1 MYLIPAIDLLDKS
14 FVRLRKG
21 DYSDVTTYGDPIEW
35 AKKFVSQGASH
46 LHVVDLDAALQDG
59 NNDSTISSLIDEL
72 SGSNLRIDVGGG
84 IRSAKRALQ
93 LLDLGVDRI
102 VVGSRAIS
110 SQSFARELSS
120 SIPGRV
126 WIGLDYRRVDSQI
139 LCAVEGWT
147 IDSDLTLEVAL
158 DRFIDDGVAGF
169 VLTDISRD
177 GMLSGPDAETLAMAA
192 KIIAGRC
199 ELVAS
204 GGVSQLDDL
213 DLLASRVGAK
223 SLYGVISGRAIAEGK
238 LDLAEG
244 SKRCAAYE

>member
-21 DYSDVTTYGDPIEW
+21 DYEDVTKYGDPIEW
-35 AKKFVSQGASH
+35 ARKFVEQGASH
-46 LHVVDLDAALQDG
+46 LHIVDLDAARQMG
-59 NNDSTISSLIDEL
+59 NNNETIGRLIYDLSSA
-72 SGSNLRIDVGGG
+72 GVRIDVGGG
-84 IRSAKRALQ
+84 VRTVERASQ
-93 LLDLGVDRI
+93 LVDLGVDRV

-110 SQSFARELSS
+110 TDSFASELSS
-120 SIPGRV
+120 LFPGKI
-126 WIGLDYRRVDSQI
+126 WIGLDYRRVESQI

-147 IDSDLTLEVAL
+147 RDSDLTLEVAL
-158 DRFIDDGVAGF
+158 HRFIDGGVAGF

-177 GMLSGPDAETLAMAA
+177 GMLTGPDVDTLSRAA
-192 KIIAGRC
+192 KIIDGRC

-204 GGVSQLDDL
+204 GGVSQIEDL
-213 DLLASRVGAK
+213 DRLATDVGQG

-244 SKRCAAYE
+244 SRRCAAFG